1 MRKTERIIMDKLTFT
16 SDDGEKQEYFIIAG
30 AEADGTEYL
39 LVSEENEEDAEAFI
53 LKYITEKN
61 SDGEEESVYE
71 MVTDE
76 DEIAKVIPAFES
88 VLGDVSIEQ

>member
-1 MRKTERIIMDKLTFT
+1 MENLDKLTFT
-16 SDDGEKQEYFIIAG
+16 SEDGEKQEYYIIAG
-30 AEADGTEYL
+30 AESEGVEYL
-39 LVSEENEEDAEAFI
+39 LVSEENEEDAEAII

-61 SDGEEESVYE
+61 SDGEEEAVYE

-88 VLGDVSIEQ
+88 VLGDISIEQ